1 MVSSDILICEKE
13 EHLLQCFQGDV
24 FESAE
29 RLFLCVLTLDAT
41 ITVLV
46 CDLVFHVALT
56 ENMFPWLLTGAR
68 LIAVM

>member
-29 RLFLCVLTLDAT
+29 RPFLCVLTLDAT

-56 ENMFPWLLTGAR
+56 ENMFP
-68 LIAVM
+68 